1 MKTLTVRALYCALV
15 TAMALLLLSGCA
27 TRKEIVGFQEDTR
40 VMKSDLEEL
49 KTQQQLILEALGS
62 LDSDLS
68 EMRARSEYGSSAL
81 EERIEQL
88 AAQLNDI
95 LTRMDRSLAPLEEL
109 ARKEATSDSSGR
121 TGIGVDIF
129 DAAMQDLSL
138 GNYDLAEVGFLQF
151 LQENPN
157 SRLAD
162 EARYGLGETF
172 YARARY
178 DDASAEYMRVVD
190 SENSKKVPPALLKLG
205 LCYKALGRKQEA
217 RLTWQRLIEDFP
229 NREEAMV
236 ARQRLEE
243 LRGQ

>member
-1 MKTLTVRALYCALV
+1 MKTLTVRALCWTLA

-49 KTQQQLILEALGS
+49 KVQQQLILEALGS

-138 GNYDLAEVGFLQF
+138 GNYDLAEIGFLQF
-151 LQENPN
+151 LQENPD

-172 YARARY
+172 YARTRY
-178 DDASAEYMRVVD
+178 DDASAEYMRVID
-190 SENSKKVPPALLKLG
+190 SENSKKTAPALLKLG

>member
-1 MKTLTVRALYCALV
+1 MTGHTVRALSWAFV
-15 TAMALLLLSGCA
+15 TAMALLLLGGCA
-27 TRKEIVGFQEDTR
+27 SRKEIVGFQEDTR
-40 VMKSDLEEL
+40 VMRSDLEEL
-49 KTQQQLILEALGS
+49 KTQQALILEALGS

-95 LTRMDRSLAPLEEL
+95 LNRMDRSLAPLEEL
-109 ARKEATSDSSGR
+109 ARKEAKSDTTGR
-121 TGIGVDIF
+121 TGINVDIF

-151 LQENPN
+151 LQENPD
-157 SRLAD
+157 SRLAND
-162 EARYGLGETF
+162 ARYGLAETF

-178 DDASAEYMRVVD
+178 QDAAAEYMRVID
-190 SENSKKVPPALLKLG
+190 NEDSKKVPPALLKLG
-205 LCYKALGRKQEA
+205 LCYKALGRRQEA
-217 RLTWQRLIEDFP
+217 RLTWQRLIEDYP
-229 NREEAMV
+229 DKEEAMV